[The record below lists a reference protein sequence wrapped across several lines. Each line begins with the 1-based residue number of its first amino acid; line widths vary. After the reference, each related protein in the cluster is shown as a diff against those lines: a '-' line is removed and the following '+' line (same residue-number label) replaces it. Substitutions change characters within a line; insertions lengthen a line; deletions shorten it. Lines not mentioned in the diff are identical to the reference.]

1 MHISRPLESRSCR
14 KDGKHAYHKHRFVN
28 APDEG
33 VPVEIHMDQLLWG
46 LTCIQY
52 HQGVRICIPS
62 LLGKNAARAS
72 AISASLSESGRVPCL
87 DVLSYRTGDETTATV
102 HYLWIAILNKKI
114 YIGLPNSPSMTSR
127 VWSAIFEYL
136 GKSLE
141 RKDRASVDVVL
152 IATQHNINPISG
164 ILSLAYISLL
174 AQGTDPFSI
183 SNLIFHE
190 GRLLSWFSTCY
201 NFCEE
206 DGSSSCLLFLSRE
219 ADYRSQRG
227 TKHLVRRHNMRITAH
242 PERKVG
248 SEIIFKETQAML

>member
-1 MHISRPLESRSCR
+1 M
-14 KDGKHAYHKHRFVN
+14 N
-28 APDEG
+28 
-33 VPVEIHMDQLLWG
+33 QLVWG

-62 LLGKNAARAS
+62 LLGKSAARAS
-72 AISASLSESGRVPCL
+72 AIATSLSQSYRVPGL
-87 DVLSYRTGDETTATV
+87 DALSYRTGDEATATV

-141 RKDRASVDVVL
+141 LKDRAGVDVVL

-183 SNLIFHE
+183 SNLIFHGSE
-190 GRLLSWFSTCY
+190 LVLDLLQLFARKTAVHPV
-201 NFCEE
+201 
-206 DGSSSCLLFLSRE
+206 SSSS
-219 ADYRSQRG
+219 
-227 TKHLVRRHNMRITAH
+227 
-242 PERKVG
+242 PERLITDPNEERSISSVV
-248 SEIIFKETQAML
+248 TT